1 MTHTDARARNADVR
15 TNAASPCSRPLPQW
29 THAEEAQLPSCSC
42 TESRLDA
49 YRHRAALFH
58 NESGQRGRF
67 YVEPDQYSSAIS
79 GRLWWTTWSAP
90 QEFVTLWM
98 ETPEGRDIDTC
109 VLPDD
114 LDDELD
120 DWDHGQFRYLG
131 EIYSL
136 TWLDDATTLTMRRA
150 HIGDV

>member
-1 MTHTDARARNADVR
+1 M
-15 TNAASPCSRPLPQW
+15 PW
-29 THAEEAQLPSCSC
+29 KPSFP
-42 TESRLDA
+42 TVPVQNPRLDA
-49 YRHRAALFH
+49 YRHRAAVFC

-79 GRLWWTTWSAP
+79 GRLWWTRWSAP

-98 ETPEGRDIDTC
+98 ETPEGRDTDTC

-120 DWDHGQFRYLG
+120 DWDRGQFRYLG
-131 EIYSL
+131 EIYGL
-136 TWLDDATTLTMRRA
+136 TWLDDATTLTMRRTYV
-150 HIGDV
+150 GDA

>member
-1 MTHTDARARNADVR
+1 MPRKPNFPTVPVQN
-15 TNAASPCSRPLPQW
+15 P
-29 THAEEAQLPSCSC
+29 
-42 TESRLDA
+42 RLDA
-49 YRHRAALFH
+49 YRHRAALFR
-58 NESGQRGRF
+58 NRSGQRGRF

-79 GRLWWTTWSAP
+79 GRLWWTRWSAP
-90 QEFVTLWM
+90 EEFVTLWI

-120 DWDHGQFRYLG
+120 DWDRGQFRYLG
-131 EIYSL
+131 EVYAL

-150 HIGDV
+150 HVGDG